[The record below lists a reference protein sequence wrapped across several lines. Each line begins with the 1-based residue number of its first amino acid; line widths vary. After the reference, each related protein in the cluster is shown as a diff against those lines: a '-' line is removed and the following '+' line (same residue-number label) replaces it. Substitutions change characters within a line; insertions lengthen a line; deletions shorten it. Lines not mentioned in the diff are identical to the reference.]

1 MNHLEEIAL
10 KHAMALG
17 RAEAALAYIAAIAD
31 RPNEVRAAV
40 ADVQAEIT
48 RIIAGGEVAE

>member
-10 KHAMALG
+10 KHAKALG